1 MQTIYFVLAVA
12 AVSAIIFAL
21 TTRADRI
28 SDRIS
33 RRRASSD
40 GSYDPGLSSGSD
52 GWSAASWWFGN
63 HSSQFTDTSGSWDS
77 GGGFSGGDGGG
88 GGSDGGGGGG
98 SSD

>member
-1 MQTIYFVLAVA
+1 MNTIYFLLAVA
-12 AVSAIIFAL
+12 ATSSVIFAL

-40 GSYDPGLSSGSD
+40 GSYDPGVSSSGD
-52 GWSAASWWFGN
+52 GWSAAGWWFGA
-63 HSSQFTDTSGSWDS
+63 HSTQFTDTSGSSDS
-77 GGGFSGGDGGG
+77 GGSWSGGDS
-88 GGSDGGGGGG
+88 GGSDGGSGGG